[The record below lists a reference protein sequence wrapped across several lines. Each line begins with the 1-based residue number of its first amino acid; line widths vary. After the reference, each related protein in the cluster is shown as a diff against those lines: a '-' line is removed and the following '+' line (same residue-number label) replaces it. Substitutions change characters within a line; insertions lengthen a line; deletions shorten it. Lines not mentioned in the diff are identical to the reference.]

1 MREKKKPKKR
11 ILCAIISCSLLASIG
26 FAQPASAADTAV
38 DTPAVQDDI
47 ETMSYSDGTS
57 TGTSELTGVSLGT
70 GTTVYAKQF
79 INQVD
84 VYNSALNEVVKWRRD
99 ALNDKQVTFGVYN
112 WQTKQT
118 DYYSVSDY
126 LKKLGISENEYLTP
140 KWSNALERIAIQRAI
155 EAYSAEDAHTRPNGE
170 SCFRASYNKIQS
182 EAEILAW
189 GHANISGAIDLW
201 AEEKK
206 DYVQNTGAEVG
217 HYLTL
222 INPNYE
228 YYGFAA
234 GDGQYYRTTFSGEA
248 GTRSSAAEYSD
259 STPTNM
265 RGLGQFEVNVDDDD
279 LREGATWNLS
289 SMKSGST
296 QTAKVTLKHRSGR
309 YEFRGTWGS
318 SNANVISANQS
329 GVYTAGKV
337 GTAKATVSSG
347 SFAFSTDV
355 TVMPLTLKYDGNGA
369 TSGYVASQTGS
380 HNDEIT
386 VAKNGFSRSGYTFS
400 SWNTKAD
407 GTGTSYAPGS
417 KITLPAGDT
426 ILYAQWVEN
435 PKLTRLAGQTRYDTM
450 ATIVQH
456 EQTKQGQ
463 TVIIASGENYPD
475 ALSASG
481 LAGGLA
487 ATIMLVGSNSL
498 PSQTAN
504 RLASLKPNRIIII
517 GGPSA
522 ISKNVENALHQYSST
537 VTRYYGEDRYET
549 SLAVFKA
556 GQKLGVE
563 WNSTALMATGDNY
576 ADALSASSLAYAQKM
591 PIFLCSSASGFSSSQ
606 LDAINKTIKQGL
618 VIGGT
623 SAIPNWI
630 VNSQLQQQQG
640 ISTKRIAGAT
650 RYETSIEIAKSAERY
665 GLTAE
670 GSVFATGANFPDAL
684 AAGPLAGKKNG
695 FLLLAD
701 PFGTTAQ
708 FVQKYKN
715 QVKTAYVV
723 GGEQA
728 VSSTTANQ
736 IADSLGL
743 RHP

>member
-189 GHANISGAIDLW
+189 GPANISGAIDLW

-347 SFAFSTDV
+347 SFAFFH
-355 TVMPLTLKYDGNGA
+355 GCHGH
-369 TSGYVASQTGS
+369 AS
-380 HNDEIT
+380 HFEI
-386 VAKNGFSRSGYTFS
+386 
-400 SWNTKAD
+400 
-407 GTGTSYAPGS
+407 
-417 KITLPAGDT
+417 
-426 ILYAQWVEN
+426 
-435 PKLTRLAGQTRYDTM
+435 
-450 ATIVQH
+450 
-456 EQTKQGQ
+456 
-463 TVIIASGENYPD
+463 
-475 ALSASG
+475 
-481 LAGGLA
+481 
-487 ATIMLVGSNSL
+487 
-498 PSQTAN
+498 
-504 RLASLKPNRIIII
+504 
-517 GGPSA
+517 
-522 ISKNVENALHQYSST
+522 
-537 VTRYYGEDRYET
+537 
-549 SLAVFKA
+549 
-556 GQKLGVE
+556 
-563 WNSTALMATGDNY
+563 
-576 ADALSASSLAYAQKM
+576 
-591 PIFLCSSASGFSSSQ
+591 
-606 LDAINKTIKQGL
+606 
-618 VIGGT
+618 
-623 SAIPNWI
+623 
-630 VNSQLQQQQG
+630 
-640 ISTKRIAGAT
+640 
-650 RYETSIEIAKSAERY
+650 
-665 GLTAE
+665 
-670 GSVFATGANFPDAL
+670 
-684 AAGPLAGKKNG
+684 
-695 FLLLAD
+695 
-701 PFGTTAQ
+701 
-708 FVQKYKN
+708 
-715 QVKTAYVV
+715 
-723 GGEQA
+723 
-728 VSSTTANQ
+728 
-736 IADSLGL
+736 
-743 RHP
+743 